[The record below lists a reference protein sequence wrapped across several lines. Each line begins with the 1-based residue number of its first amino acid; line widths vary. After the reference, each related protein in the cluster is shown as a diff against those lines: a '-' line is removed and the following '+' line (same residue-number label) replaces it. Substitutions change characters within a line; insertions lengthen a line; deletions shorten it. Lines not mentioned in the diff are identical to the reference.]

1 MIINLFYS
9 WKCGFSYYFSR
20 HIDVKSTPGV
30 LKIPSSVAITC
41 IDQIIAKLVNCLD
54 NSPRNENLN
63 LLVQIKFLNL
73 FYIYIYIYLNKNWK
87 IYWSEWSFTCLGQG
101 DWCSSWGL
109 GNFLLITILHD
120 VKQMHTC
127 TVYRVRVWLGVWKE
141 SFNCDGPQFHKTNN
155 HLSPHLKHKNP
166 QHITLEI
173 HVLSWERHKN
183 VEGLNLIMGLQSTLS
198 SWSLDNWISN
208 ISICIFTNDK
218 KNLHRFTSTQKD
230 HKKSLYNQPK
240 PYFFKKNI
248 VKWFLDRF

>member
-1 MIINLFYS
+1 
-9 WKCGFSYYFSR
+9 
-20 HIDVKSTPGV
+20 
-30 LKIPSSVAITC
+30 
-41 IDQIIAKLVNCLD
+41 
-54 NSPRNENLN
+54 
-63 LLVQIKFLNL
+63 
-73 FYIYIYIYLNKNWK
+73 
-87 IYWSEWSFTCLGQG
+87 
-101 DWCSSWGL
+101 
-109 GNFLLITILHD
+109 
-120 VKQMHTC
+120 MHTC

-141 SFNCDGPQFHKTNN
+141 SLNCDGPQFHKTNN

-240 PYFFKKNI
+240 PYFFKKLLWCHFWIDFNNSELSI
-248 VKWFLDRF
+248 FCLFIYSLCLYEWFLFVHNLK

>member
-1 MIINLFYS
+1 MWFFILFFSPYWCEIYTWCFKNSIICCHYMHWSNHSKTCELS
-9 WKCGFSYYFSR
+9 RQQSSKWKFEFTG
-20 HIDVKSTPGV
+20 PN
-30 LKIPSSVAITC
+30 
-41 IDQIIAKLVNCLD
+41 QILEFILH
-54 NSPRNENLN
+54 
-63 LLVQIKFLNL
+63 
-73 FYIYIYIYLNKNWK
+73 IYIYIYLNKNWK

-141 SFNCDGPQFHKTNN
+141 SLNCDGPQFHKTNN

-218 KNLHRFTSTQKD
+218 KNLHRFTTTQKD

-248 VKWFLDRF
+248 VKSFLDRF